1 MANSDSDKDE
11 DEDEARCTA
20 AAAGRGP
27 KGGGVGGHLLLG
39 EVIHQRR
46 DLMLGLAPAARL

>member
-20 AAAGRGP
+20 AAAAGRGF
-27 KGGGVGGHLLLG
+27 KGGGVGGHTSFWARSYTSD
-39 EVIHQRR
+39 VI
-46 DLMLGLAPAARL
+46 